1 MAKLELTGLK
11 LGADARQQLRLLA
24 VVPALLALWL
34 GWNAV
39 GQWRADNAQR
49 ALESLRDQTVAAS
62 GQALEAQR
70 KQLAQRL
77 ASAPVQAALAT
88 GDNAAA
94 AAALAQGWSGAK
106 QVEIVPANLDAA
118 YAGLPK
124 SGFARLALFE
134 SALQENAAV
143 ADSVRDGAGNAL
155 IRPVRR
161 EEWRYRLPGSR
172 FMRLAVF
179 VDGRLQQVDRVPL

>member
-1 MAKLELTGLK
+1 MAG
-11 LGADARQQLRLLA
+11 
-24 VVPALLALWL
+24 
-34 GWNAV
+34 
-39 GQWRADNAQR
+39 
-49 ALESLRDQTVAAS
+49 
-62 GQALEAQR
+62 
-70 KQLAQRL
+70 
-77 ASAPVQAALAT
+77 

-143 ADSVRDGAGNAL
+143 ADSVRDAL
-155 IRPVRR
+155 ARGQA
-161 EEWRYRLPGSR
+161 LPKAIDTATAQWMTWGIGRTTSR
-172 FMRLAVF
+172 QHGIPRGLPYLTGF
-179 VDGRLQQVDRVPL
+179 VAHCGIAQAA